1 MVQYEVRKEKGGRY
15 YVCPVGR
22 PDMPLQGSYTGDK
35 KKAIKHAAAMCGM
48 PLKEYMKARKESCGD
63 A

>member
-22 PDMPLQGSYTGDK
+22 PDMPLKGSYSGDK
-35 KKAIKHAAAMCGM
+35 KKAIKYAAVMCGM
-48 PLKEYMKARKESCGD
+48 PLKEYMKARKENGNE
-63 A
+63 